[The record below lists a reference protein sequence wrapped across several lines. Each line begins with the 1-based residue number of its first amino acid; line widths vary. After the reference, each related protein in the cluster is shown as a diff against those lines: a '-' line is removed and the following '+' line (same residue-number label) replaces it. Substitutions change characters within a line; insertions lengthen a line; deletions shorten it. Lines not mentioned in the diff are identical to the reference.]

1 MGGICG
7 KPEEI
12 RTFPQ
17 RKKKQK
23 RKENRPDGKEENAM
37 KPRFPLSH
45 RAHCQRPKEDHQGEK
60 RTTKE
65 GGLSTAIIDEETG
78 HRPRSF

>member
-1 MGGICG
+1 LKAQICG
-7 KPEEI
+7 KAAEI
-12 RTFPQ
+12 CTFPQ

-45 RAHCQRPKEDHQGEK
+45 RARYQRPKDDQGEK

-65 GGLSTAIIDEETG
+65 GGLRPPSSTKTG
-78 HRPRSF
+78 D